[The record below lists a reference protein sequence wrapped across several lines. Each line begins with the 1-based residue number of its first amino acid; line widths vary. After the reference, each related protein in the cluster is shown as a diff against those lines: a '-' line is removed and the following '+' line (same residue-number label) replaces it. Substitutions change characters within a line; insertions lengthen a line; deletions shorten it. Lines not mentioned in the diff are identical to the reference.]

1 MTRDDVFDDR
11 SGTTLVA
18 GPSMHGLNPAW
29 PGIRIDD

>member
-11 SGTTLVA
+11 SGAALRGGGGA
-18 GPSMHGLNPAW
+18 HGVHPAW